1 MPSAIAKVATKPA
14 ATELVPLSHL
24 LLDKGNPRFGYPDK
38 PTANQ
43 ADILDNIVEKF
54 GVDDVLSSLAVNGY
68 FHAEPI
74 VCKTTS
80 KPNEYIVAE
89 GNRRLAA
96 CLILTGDPRAA
107 RQKPR
112 TQQFGAIWKK
122 HNSPSIDPIP
132 VIKFDPKKDAHALL
146 SYLGVRHIAS
156 SQAWDS
162 YAKAAWVAHVVET
175 ENIEIA
181 DVALMIG
188 DQHRTISRLLQGF
201 YFIRQVIEAGKFRP
215 EDSVRKGR
223 GSVTEYPFSWVYT
236 LLGYSTARTFLG
248 LPDEGARSDPV
259 PKKNLNQAALVTTAM
274 FGNRSLGRSAAI
286 EDSRQLGDLASALAS
301 PEKVSLLQA
310 GRTIKEI
317 ERTTKPIQE
326 RLTAGLGEVREIQTD
341 LLAGLAEAE
350 LPAATAAPFID
361 ISSKNRR
368 TAAEIE
374 KKLTEIAGKK
384 DD

>member
-1 MPSAIAKVATKPA
+1 
-14 ATELVPLSHL
+14 
-24 LLDKGNPRFGYPDK
+24 
-38 PTANQ
+38 
-43 ADILDNIVEKF
+43 
-54 GVDDVLSSLAVNGY
+54 
-68 FHAEPI
+68 
-74 VCKTTS
+74 
-80 KPNEYIVAE
+80 
-89 GNRRLAA
+89 
-96 CLILTGDPRAA
+96 
-107 RQKPR
+107 
-112 TQQFGAIWKK
+112 
-122 HNSPSIDPIP
+122 
-132 VIKFDPKKDAHALL
+132 
-146 SYLGVRHIAS
+146 
-156 SQAWDS
+156 
-162 YAKAAWVAHVVET
+162 
-175 ENIEIA
+175 
-181 DVALMIG
+181 
-188 DQHRTISRLLQGF
+188 
-201 YFIRQVIEAGKFRP
+201 
-215 EDSVRKGR
+215 
-223 GSVTEYPFSWVYT
+223 
-236 LLGYSTARTFLG
+236 
-248 LPDEGARSDPV
+248 
-259 PKKNLNQAALVTTAM
+259 M